1 MAPAASAIVPIA
13 VPVRPRSRMIRAII
27 GNAVIDSEAPR
38 NSAAWL
44 ALIDSLKK
52 PPLGAAGSPT
62 PTPSAN
68 GARMPVS
75 DTAAA
80 CRSDR
85 RSSAASNSRPT
96 VNM

>member
-13 VPVRPRSRMIRAII
+13 VPVRPRSWMIRAIT
-27 GNAVIDSEAPR
+27 GKAVIASEAPR
-38 NSAAWL
+38 NNPACGAD
-44 ALIDSLKK
+44 IDSLKK
-52 PPLGAAGSPT
+52 PPAWWSSTPA

-85 RSSAASNSRPT
+85 LSSAASNSRPT